1 MFDRFLRNF
10 KPKSIRSTTLHRT
23 ISPSKFPRIQ
33 STALINDPLEQQE
46 LKYSRLLQRSG
57 ETNSLDLS
65 TSIHA
70 NLIKQSLLSSLF
82 LHNHLLISYFKCADT
97 DEALKAF
104 EEIPIKNVVS
114 WTAAVAG
121 LAQRGLAGKSIALFR
136 SMRRSSVPPNEFT
149 LVSALN
155 ACALSENSFEASQVY
170 ALVVRYGF
178 ETNVYLSNAF
188 VTALVRDGR
197 LREAERLFE
206 RCGGAERDTVSWN
219 ALIAGYLQHSSADVW
234 GFWCRMVREGVR
246 PDAFTFS
253 TVFTGL
259 AEVPS
264 LRNGGQVHA
273 QLVKYGHGSDLCVGN
288 SLADMYLK
296 SQCLIDGRK
305 AFEEM
310 AYKDVVTWTQM
321 ASGSL
326 LCGQPKMAFE
336 LVEQMRLMGVEP
348 NKFTLVVAFTACANM
363 AALERGRKAHVWR
376 VKHGFDVDECVDN
389 ALVDMYS
396 KCGCTDDASKAFCAM
411 GDCRSTVSW
420 TTMITA
426 FAQNGLPQ
434 EALSTFDR
442 MVEEG
447 VEPDRITFVCVLY
460 ACSQGGL
467 VDEAWRCFS
476 SMKRQHGVDPE
487 EDHYACMV
495 DLLGKAGR
503 VAEAEE
509 VILSMPVEPSSLLWQ
524 ILLAACQVHGDME
537 RGKRAAE
544 RALALD
550 KTDSSTYV
558 LLSNM
563 FANSSDWD
571 GARKVREMM
580 AGSEVAKDP
589 GCSWIA
595 VNG

>member
-23 ISPSKFPRIQ
+23 ITPSKFPRIQ
-33 STALINDPLEQQE
+33 STALVNDPLEQQE

-57 ETNSLDLS
+57 ETNSLDLA

-82 LHNHLLISYFKCADT
+82 LHNHLLISYFKCGDT

-121 LAQRGLAGKSIALFR
+121 LSQCGLSGESIALFR

-264 LRNGGQVHA
+264 LQNSGQVHA
-273 QLVKYGHGSDLCVGN
+273 QLVKYGHGRYLCVGN

-310 AYKDVVTWTQM
+310 AYTDVVTWTQM

-326 LCGQPKMAFE
+326 LCGQPEMAFE

-348 NKFTLVVAFTACANM
+348 NKFTLVVAFNACANM
-363 AALERGRKAHVWR
+363 VALERGRKAHVWR
-376 VKHGFDVDECVDN
+376 ICTR
-389 ALVDMYS
+389 
-396 KCGCTDDASKAFCAM
+396 KCGCTDDAWKAFCAM

-434 EALSTFDR
+434 EVLSTFDW

-447 VEPDRITFVCVLY
+447 PGWTRRGVEML
-460 ACSQGGL
+460 L
-467 VDEAWRCFS
+467 V
-476 SMKRQHGVDPE
+476 MKREHGVDPE

-495 DLLGKAGR
+495 DQAGR

-509 VILSMPVEPSSLLWQ
+509 NQ
-524 ILLAACQVHGDME
+524 
-537 RGKRAAE
+537 
-544 RALALD
+544 
-550 KTDSSTYV
+550 
-558 LLSNM
+558 
-563 FANSSDWD
+563 
-571 GARKVREMM
+571 
-580 AGSEVAKDP
+580 
-589 GCSWIA
+589 
-595 VNG
+595 